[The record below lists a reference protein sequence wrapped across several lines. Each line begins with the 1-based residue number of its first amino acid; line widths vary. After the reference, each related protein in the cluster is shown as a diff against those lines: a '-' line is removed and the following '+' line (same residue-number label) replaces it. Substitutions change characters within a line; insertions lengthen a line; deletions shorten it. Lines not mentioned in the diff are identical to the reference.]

1 MDFDDAL
8 ALLGLDRSSDWRA
21 VRGSYRASMRRAHP
35 DVATGDAAAA
45 RLLNEAFAVLEPVF
59 RRGAPPPPPASVPP
73 PRAAA
78 PRPTTGWPDDLD
90 VARVDDD
97 ALALVA
103 PAEEVF
109 LRLLDALHD
118 LGDVTYADP
127 ENGYLEA
134 LVCEGDGL
142 LAVSLQGR
150 AEATEAFFTLESLR
164 GSPVPP
170 IERVVRE
177 VADVLR
183 ARARGAGA

>member
-8 ALLGLDRSSDWRA
+8 DLLGLDRSSDWAA
-21 VRGSYRASMRRAHP
+21 VRGAYRASMRHAHP
-35 DVATGDAAAA
+35 DVATGDAVIA
-45 RLLNEAFAVLEPVF
+45 RRLNEAFALLEPVF
-59 RRGAPPPPPASVPP
+59 RRGEPAPPPPAPP
-73 PRAAA
+73 PPARAAA
-78 PRPTTGWPDDLD
+78 PRAAWGDELD

-109 LRLLDALHD
+109 LRLLDALHE

-134 LVCEGDGL
+134 LVCDGDGL

-183 ARARGAGA
+183 ARA

>member
-8 ALLGLDRSSDWRA
+8 DLLRLDRSSDWAA
-21 VRGSYRASMRRAHP
+21 VRSAYRASMRHAHP
-35 DVATGDAAAA
+35 DVATGDAATA
-45 RLLNEAFAVLEPVF
+45 RRLNEAFALLEPVF
-59 RRGAPPPPPASVPP
+59 RRGEPAPPPPAPPTP

-78 PRPTTGWPDDLD
+78 SRAAAAWGDELD

-183 ARARGAGA
+183 ARA

>member
-8 ALLGLDRSSDWRA
+8 ALLGLDRGTDWPTVRA
-21 VRGSYRASMRRAHP
+21 AYRAAMRVAHP
-35 DVATGDAAAA
+35 DVAPGDGEAA
-45 RLLNEAFAVLEPVF
+45 RRINDAFAVLEPVY
-59 RRGAPPPPPASVPP
+59 RRGEPAPPAPPPVATGV
-73 PRAAA
+73 A
-78 PRPTTGWPDDLD
+78 PRPRARAWQSEDEPLD
-90 VARVDDD
+90 VERVDDD

-127 ENGYLEA
+127 ESSYLEA
-134 LVCEGDGL
+134 LVCDGAGL

-150 AEATEAFFTLESLR
+150 AAATEAFFTLESLR
-164 GSPVPP
+164 GAPLPP
-170 IERVVRE
+170 IESVVRS

-183 ARARGAGA
+183 AHR